1 MGQENYDAMMEAKK
15 KEQEA
20 SSTAKSSPADG
31 VLQSNEPFKMYRS
44 RTVSVTID
52 THNDFSDDER
62 AALRV
67 HGANAIVD
75 EIIETQKYGLWKV
88 LSSEDHPADA
98 EWIATPEKPMGT
110 KLDAPD
116 MDQTWPAHCIVG
128 TWGHEQIPGMPAVES
143 YDLVISKGSERDKH
157 PYGPCY
163 KGLQDRTSSGL
174 IEKLREWET
183 ENILLDGLVI
193 DRCVGTAA
201 REFREAGFNV
211 VINRAGCA
219 GLNEEDTKK
228 MIEDLTAIG
237 VIFAENAEEIKK
249 MMH

>member
-20 SSTAKSSPADG
+20 SSTANSNPADG

-44 RTVSVTID
+44 RTATLMIE
-52 THNDFSDDER
+52 TQKDFGGDPR
-62 AALRV
+62 AALRTNSGEEMV
-67 HGANAIVD
+67 KEAVA
-75 EIIETQKYGLWKV
+75 TQEYGLFKV
-88 LSSEDHPADA
+88 LSREDHPADA

-116 MDQTWPAHCIVG
+116 MDQTWPPHCIVG
-128 TWGHEQIPGMPAVES
+128 TWGHEQIEGMPAVET
-143 YDLVISKGSERDKH
+143 YDLVISKGSQRNKH

-163 KGLQDRTSSGL
+163 KGLADKTSSGL
-174 IEKLREWET
+174 IEQLHDWESD
-183 ENILLDGLVI
+183 NVILGGFVI
-193 DRCVGTAA
+193 DWCVGIGA
-201 REFREAGFNV
+201 RELREAGFNV
-211 VINRAGCA
+211 VINLAACA
-219 GLNEEDTKK
+219 GIAEESTKK

-237 VIFAENAEEIKK
+237 VIFVENAAEIKK